1 VYDNDAPRQEQL
13 THRFIGARLRIDS
26 AAQSPHRSI
35 PDAGVSAQETVM
47 DAYLNESP
55 PARSGRSST
64 STWTR
69 RAHGMKLGLLRRL
82 DLR

>member
-1 VYDNDAPRQEQL
+1 MP
-13 THRFIGARLRIDS
+13 
-26 AAQSPHRSI
+26 
-35 PDAGVSAQETVM
+35 VSALGRTVM
-47 DAYLNESP
+47 DAYLNEP
-55 PARSGRSST
+55 QQARSGRSSS